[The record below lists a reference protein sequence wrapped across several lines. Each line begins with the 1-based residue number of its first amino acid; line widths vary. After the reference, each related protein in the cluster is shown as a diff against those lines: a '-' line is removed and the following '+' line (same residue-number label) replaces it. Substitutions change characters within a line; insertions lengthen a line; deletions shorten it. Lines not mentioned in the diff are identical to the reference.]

1 MLDEAYSASD
11 LGRAIKR
18 LRRARRMTQASLAD
32 WCGVS
37 RQTVVSME
45 HGGPVAVTVALRA
58 ITLLGAKVVVAPK
71 DVIVDD
77 AAP

>member
-1 MLDEAYSASD
+1 MMTVGRLAVTI

-18 LRRARRMTQASLAD
+18 LRTERGMTQDALGQ

-45 HGGPVAVTVALRA
+45 HGGPVAR
-58 ITLLGAKVVVAPK
+58 G
-71 DVIVDD
+71 
-77 AAP
+77 